1 MTSSI
6 LIVGKWIW
14 WFKNVPTHED
24 TLWNI
29 TNTCKLSMWRDT
41 QGYYTSL
48 HKSKQQNIS
57 THLIE

>member
-14 WFKNVPTHED
+14 WFKNVQTHED

-29 TNTCKLSMWRDT
+29 THTCKLSMWRCA
-41 QGYYTSL
+41 QGYTSL
-48 HKSKQQNIS
+48 HKLKQQNIY

>member
-14 WFKNVPTHED
+14 WFKSVQTHED

-29 TNTCKLSMWRDT
+29 TYICKLSMWRGT
-41 QGYYTSL
+41 QGYTSL
-48 HKSKQQNIS
+48 HKSKQQNIC